1 MKTYLHPLYKT
12 IAVIM
17 LLLSAFLAGCHD
29 NAVDDSLVFSND
41 DLLLKA
47 AGDTAVIDVTAGSRW
62 SAESMADWCTI
73 EKGQGVNE
81 GKLIICVAPSD
92 DIYER
97 GTAVKV
103 TCGDNIVRLSV
114 RQNGM
119 VFKVE
124 EDKKNLDF
132 NPKPSTEVL
141 KIRTNM
147 AWKVEIADKSGWLQV
162 SDTIGTGNADL
173 VFSSSDNSQAYERT
187 SVIRIHYGIRS
198 VKLTATQEGGIRLDG
213 HIKAHLS
220 NRPLDKALNLIFLGD
235 GFIAEDLITE
245 TGAFEQAVEEACKA
259 LFEIEP
265 YKTYKDYF
273 NVYSIASE
281 SKQREIPSVA
291 PTTSPAT
298 TPFYTYFTEMST
310 FQTVLS
316 YSKPKIEA
324 YCSKILGMTTD
335 ILERNT
341 VVVLLVN
348 DERYGGQTYFLPS
361 GLTISLIPLNRDTQL
376 PGGFTNL
383 FLHEVG
389 GHAIGHLADEWSEPD
404 RLFTAEA
411 QTYLNGR
418 QKDLYSQTAQPART
432 GFYGNVVSHR
442 LAYPSFLWTRFYSYA
457 FKGHS
462 DYISRLE
469 ICHGGLGYTSDQ
481 SVKPQLN
488 ICHAAE
494 KNCMIDHLPYFND
507 VCRYLIAYRINV
519 IAGETEDSYS
529 NLWTDSKF
537 PVLFFEKDKPT
548 TPPDLPVSADRPH
561 LPEPIWWSN
570 E

>member
-12 IAVIM
+12 IAAIM
-17 LLLSAFLAGCHD
+17 LLLSVFLAGCHD

-47 AGDTAVIDVTAGSRW
+47 AGDTAIIDVTAGSHW
-62 SAESMADWCTI
+62 NAESMADWCTI

-119 VFKVE
+119 VFEVE

-132 NPKPSTEVL
+132 NRKPSTEVL

-173 VFSSSDNSQAYERT
+173 VFNSSDNSQAYERT
-187 SVIRIHYGIRS
+187 SVVRIHYGIRS
-198 VKLTATQEGGIRLDG
+198 VKLTATQEGGIRQDG

-220 NRPLDKALNLIFLGD
+220 NRPLDKALNLVFLGD

-245 TGAFEQAVEEACKA
+245 TGAFEQAVEEACEA

-273 NVYSIASE
+273 NIYSIASE

-291 PTTSPAT
+291 PTTSSAT
-298 TPFYTYFTEMST
+298 TPFYTYFTEMNT
-310 FQTVLS
+310 FQTKLS
-316 YSKPKIEA
+316 YSKPSIEA

-341 VVVLLVN
+341 VVVVLVN
-348 DERYGGQTYFLPS
+348 DERYGGQTYFLPN
-361 GLTISLIPLNRDTQL
+361 GLTISLVPLNRDTQL

-389 GHAIGHLADEWSEPD
+389 GHAIGHLADEWSESD
-404 RLFTAEA
+404 RLFTTQA
-411 QTYLNGR
+411 QSYLTEKRKALFSG
-418 QKDLYSQTAQPART
+418 DQPART
-432 GFYGNVVSHR
+432 GFYGNIAAHR
-442 LAYPSFLWTRFYSYA
+442 LPYPSFLWQHYYSYV
-457 FKGHS
+457 FKGHN
-462 DYISRLE
+462 DYIERLQ
-469 ICHGGLGYTSDQ
+469 IYHGGLGYTSDQ
-481 SVKPQLN
+481 DAKLN
-488 ICHAAE
+488 ICHSTE
-494 KNCMIDHLPYFND
+494 KNCMIDHLPWFND
-507 VCRYLIAYRINV
+507 ICRYLIAYRINV
-519 IAGETEDSYS
+519 IAGETEDSSS

-548 TPPDLPVSADRPH
+548 TPPILSVSTDRPH
-561 LPEPIWWSN
+561 LPEPIW
-570 E
+570 ETYE